1 MRMMLDRE
9 AEGVGAAR
17 TARRNALAAAR
28 WLMVLRL
35 SAIAPLLSR
44 W

>member
-9 AEGVGAAR
+9 AEGAGAAR
-17 TARRNALAAAR
+17 TARRNALQGAVADGVEAECHR
-28 WLMVLRL
+28 
-35 SAIAPLLSR
+35 ALLSR